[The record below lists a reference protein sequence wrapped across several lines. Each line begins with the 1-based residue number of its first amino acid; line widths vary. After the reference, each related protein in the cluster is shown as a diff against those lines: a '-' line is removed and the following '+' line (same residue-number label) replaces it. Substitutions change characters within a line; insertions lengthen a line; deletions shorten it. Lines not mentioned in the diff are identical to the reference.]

1 MNVHAKNLSVSE
13 IKLLIEAYKADNAT
27 ELLSELCG
35 QLYQK
40 LDLQSRM
47 LDEWVNGYSQRDYAS
62 DNKRSSMID
71 MYRADITNVQ
81 TLIDSLQPAITELL

>member
-13 IKLLIEAYKADNAT
+13 IKSLIETYKADNAT

-40 LDLQSRM
+40 LDLQHRM
-47 LDEWVNGYSQRDYAS
+47 LDEWMNGYSQRDYAS

-71 MYRADITNVQ
+71 MYRTDIKAVQ
-81 TLIDSLQPAITELL
+81 TLIDSLQPAIKELL

>member
-40 LDLQSRM
+40 LDLQHRM

-81 TLIDSLQPAITELL
+81 TLIDSLQ